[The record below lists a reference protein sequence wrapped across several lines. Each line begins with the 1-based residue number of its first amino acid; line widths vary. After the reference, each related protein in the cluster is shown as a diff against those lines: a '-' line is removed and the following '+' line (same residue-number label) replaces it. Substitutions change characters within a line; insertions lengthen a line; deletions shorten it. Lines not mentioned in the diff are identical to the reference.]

1 MATTRIS
8 SAPSASSASWRKRG
22 GLKPNID
29 FAIATVGAV
38 LHLPRGAGLSM
49 FVLGRT
55 AGWIG
60 HAMEQYRTGL
70 MIRPRARYTGETPR

>member
-1 MATTRIS
+1 YGDDANFARAERIIAVMAD
-8 SAPSASSASWRKRG
+8 AG

-29 FAIATVGAV
+29 FAIATVGTV

-70 MIRPRARYTGETPR
+70 MIRPRARYTGEAPR